1 MDTCSLSLK
10 ANSYGLIGL
19 RLTIRFDNLVIFDS
33 RLTNIPITVE
43 HEFVDN
49 QPHVLEIIM
58 SGKEPADTV
67 LDDKG
72 QILEDRLID
81 IEDIM
86 LDDIDITTVFCRQ
99 ATYTHDFN
107 GSQPQ
112 VVDKFYNIMGCNGTV
127 RLEFANPVYNWLLEN
142 IQ

>member
-19 RLTIRFDNLVIFDS
+19 QLTVRFDNLVIFDS
-33 RLTNIPITVE
+33 RLTDTPVTIV
-43 HEFVDN
+43 HEFVDD

-67 LDDKG
+67 LDNEG
-72 QILEDRLID
+72 RILQDRLID

-86 LDDIDITTVFCRQ
+86 LDDIDITSIVRKQ

-107 GSQPQ
+107 GSQSET
-112 VVDKFYNIMGCNGTV
+112 VGEFYCIMGCNGTV
-127 RLEFANPVYNWLLEN
+127 RFEFNSPVYNWLLEN
-142 IQ
+142 M